1 MSHVLWKTTSVLCKI
16 EAKSGCFQ
24 FIQPSGGLFKL
35 NILFSGSIKGAEPDL
50 VLARRGSRFW
60 GDSTTPPSPSWFP
73 LYRRPFLQCFSSFL
87 GGLLFLRMGGAVCVA
102 TFCCEGDG
110 AGRGGSGAGP
120 APLPTGVIWVW
131 KEIISLIL
139 IYFFWESPLMRISFL
154 TNCFASASK
163 WNNYV
168 CKREQQ
174 RCCKRASHFSLV
186 LKQISLCKI
195 LN

>member
-1 MSHVLWKTTSVLCKI
+1 MDYLSSIYCL
-16 EAKSGCFQ
+16 AA
-24 FIQPSGGLFKL
+24 PSREQNRTLYLQGGGPVF
-35 NILFSGSIKGAEPDL
+35 GVTAP
-50 VLARRGSRFW
+50 R
-60 GDSTTPPSPSWFP
+60 PPAPHGSPSTAD
-73 LYRRPFLQCFSSFL
+73 PFYNVFLLFL

-163 WNNYV
+163 WNNYI
-168 CKREQQ
+168 
-174 RCCKRASHFSLV
+174 CCKSAKENSSAAVKELPTFPWY
-186 LKQISLCKI
+186 
-195 LN
+195 LNKFHYVKY